1 VTPIATAKA
10 PANGR
15 KRGLVPA
22 HARQK
27 RASGAPTDG
36 WWGNGQAPCLRWP
49 GVTIPLEA
57 RWTGE
62 RWESPDGRFYYDQ
75 ADADKALDFFPTFL
89 VHHMGEWAGKPFVPM
104 PYQELLLTRPIFG
117 WKRAESGVRR
127 FQSVF
132 AFLPKGAG
140 KSPWGAGTG
149 LYLTLCDNEPAAE
162 VYAVAGDT
170 KQAKIVHDNARIM
183 VEESPDL
190 LEMCEVLRDS
200 IYHAGSRS
208 SYRVL
213 SSDASTKH
221 GFRPHGIIFDEIH
234 NQKDRNLF
242 EALTKSMK
250 KRRQP
255 LLIIITHAGEED
267 EGIAYEEYSY
277 AKQVLSGTVKDDSA
291 LPVIFEA
298 TTDDDWTDEKFWRRV
313 NPGHGITV
321 QHSAIAA
328 ECEKAKVEPRK
339 LNDFLRFTL
348 NRWVN
353 AASAWMP
360 VDWWDACQWPVDDK
374 QLNEL
379 SVAAGLDMSQK
390 YDLTA
395 LVLTFKEP
403 LDGPT
408 QSVDVIGTNEYGDAV
423 KRSISL
429 NYRITTVPFFWI
441 PLDTMREHEKTDRV
455 PYSEWHRLGLIRA
468 TEGNVIDYDRIF
480 KDIRDEIVPRFPRLK
495 GAEIGYDPAFATDI
509 ALKLQAEGFRMV
521 EILQNYKHLSESAH
535 LLEAL
540 VKGKRVRHDGNRVL
554 RWNVENCT
562 VKQDDAG
569 RIRPVKPKRA
579 TRRIDGVVAT
589 LMGVSRLMVESIE
602 PTPSITFLGYGR

>member
-1 VTPIATAKA
+1 MTTAVR
-10 PANGR
+10 PR
-15 KRGLVPA
+15 RSTTKRRRP
-22 HARQK
+22 
-27 RASGAPTDG
+27 PTDG
-36 WWGNGQAPCLRWP
+36 WWGNGASPLERWP
-49 GVTIPLEA
+49 GVTIPIEGIWDDD
-57 RWTGE
+57 RWV
-62 RWESPDGRFYYDQ
+62 SPCGRYYYDQ
-75 ADADKALDFFPTFL
+75 ADSDKAYDFFPTFL
-89 VHHMGEWAGKPFVPM
+89 SHHIGEFAGKPFVPM

-117 WKRAESGVRR
+117 WKRVESGVRR

-149 LYLTLCDNEPAAE
+149 LYLTLCDGEAASE

-170 KQAKIVHDNARIM
+170 KQARVVHDNARIM

-190 LEMCEVLRDS
+190 LEQCEVLRDA

-208 SYRVL
+208 TYKVL

-267 EGIAYEEYSY
+267 EGIAYEEYEY
-277 AKQVLSGTVKDDSA
+277 AKRVLSGTVNDDTA

-298 TTDDDWTDEKFWRRV
+298 SPDDDWTAEATWRKV

-360 VDWWDACQWPVDDK
+360 VDWWDACQGTVNDA
-374 QLNEL
+374 EL
-379 SVAAGLDMSQK
+379 QPLSLAAGLDMSQK

-395 LVLTFKEP
+395 LVLTFKTP
-403 LDGPT
+403 LDDAAAH
-408 QSVDVIGTNEYGDAV
+408 SIDVIGTDEFGEPV

-441 PLDTMREHEKTDRV
+441 PLDTMREHEKNDRV
-455 PYSEWHRLGLIRA
+455 PYSEWHRLGLVRA

-480 KDIRDEIVPRFPRLK
+480 RDIRDEIVPRFPRLR

-509 ALKLQAEGFRMV
+509 AMKLQGEGFRMV
-521 EILQNYKHLSESAH
+521 EILQNYKYMSEPAH

-540 VKGKRVRHDGNRVL
+540 VKGKRVRHDGHRVL

-562 VKQDDAG
+562 VKTDDAG

-579 TRRIDGVVAT
+579 SRRIDGVVGA
-589 LMGVSRLMVESIE
+589 LMGLSRLMVESSQE
-602 PTPSITFLGYGR
+602 WSVAGFDLPGA

>member
-1 VTPIATAKA
+1 MTTATRPRRKA
-10 PANGR
+10 PTR
-15 KRGLVPA
+15 RRGT
-22 HARQK
+22 
-27 RASGAPTDG
+27 PTDG
-36 WWGNGQAPCLRWP
+36 WWGNGEAPWIRWP
-49 GVTIPLEA
+49 GATIPLEGV
-57 RWTGE
+57 WTGE
-62 RWESPDGRFYYDQ
+62 RWESPCGRFFYDQ
-75 ADADKALDFFPTFL
+75 QDADKAVDFFPTFL
-89 VHHMGEWAGKPFVPM
+89 THHIGEFAGRPFHPM

-117 WKRAESGVRR
+117 WKRVASGARR
-127 FQSVF
+127 FQNVF

-149 LYLTLCDNEPAAE
+149 LYLTLCDNEPASE

-170 KQAKIVHDNARIM
+170 KQARVVHDNARIM

-190 LEMCEVLRDS
+190 LEMCEVLRDA
-200 IYHAGSRS
+200 IYHADSRS
-208 SYRVL
+208 TYKVL

-255 LLIIITHAGEED
+255 LLIIITHAGEDD
-267 EGIAYEEYSY
+267 EGIAYEEYEY
-277 AKQVLSGTVKDDSA
+277 AKRVLAGAVDDPTH
-291 LPVIFEA
+291 LPVVFEA
-298 TTDDDWTDEKFWRRV
+298 SSDDDWTSEAVWRKV

-321 QHSAIAA
+321 QHEAIAA
-328 ECEKAKVEPRK
+328 ECEKAKAEPRK

-360 VDWWDACQWPVDDK
+360 VDWWDACEGPVDDAALQ
-374 QLNEL
+374 QLSL
-379 SVAAGLDMSQK
+379 AGGLDMSQK

-403 LDGPT
+403 LDEAAAP
-408 QSVDVIGTNEYGDAV
+408 SIDVIGTDEFGEAV

-441 PLDTMREHEKTDRV
+441 PGDTMREHEKNDRV
-455 PYSEWHRLGLIRA
+455 PYSRWVKDGLVFA

-480 KDIRDEIVPRFPRLK
+480 RDIVAVAKRFPKLK

-509 ALKLQAEGFRMV
+509 ALKLQGEGFRMIEV
-521 EILQNYKHLSESAH
+521 LQNYKHLSEPAH
-535 LLEAL
+535 LFEAL
-540 VKGKRVRHDGNRVL
+540 VKGKRVRHDGHRVL

-562 VKQDDAG
+562 VKQDAAG
-569 RIRPVKPKRA
+569 RIRPVKPRRA
-579 TRRIDGVVAT
+579 TRRIDGVVAS
-589 LMGVSRLMVESIE
+589 LMGLSRLMVETVDPE
-602 PTPSITFLGYGR
+602 PSISFLSFGK

>member
-1 VTPIATAKA
+1 MA
-10 PANGR
+10 P
-15 KRGLVPA
+15 
-22 HARQK
+22 
-27 RASGAPTDG
+27 
-36 WWGNGQAPCLRWP
+36 WLRWP

-57 RWTGE
+57 EWNGG
-62 RWESPDGRFYYDQ
+62 RWESPCGRFYYDQ
-75 ADADKALDFFPTFL
+75 AASDKALDFFPAFL
-89 VHHMGEWAGKPFVPM
+89 VHHMGEFAGKPFVPM

-117 WKRAESGVRR
+117 WKRVDAGTRR

-267 EGIAYEEYSY
+267 EGIAYEEYGY
-277 AKQVLSGTVKDDSA
+277 AKQVLSGTVKDETA

-298 TTDDDWTDEKFWRRV
+298 RPDEPWDEEATWRRV

-339 LNDFLRFTL
+339 LNDFKRFTL
-348 NRWVN
+348 NMWVN

-360 VDWWDACQWPVDDK
+360 VEWWDACQVAITDAEL
-374 QLNEL
+374 QAL
-379 SVAAGLDMSQK
+379 SVAGGLDMSQK

-395 LVLTFKEP
+395 FVATFKEP
-403 LDGPT
+403 LDEV
-408 QSVDVIGTNEYGDAV
+408 QRIDVIGTNEFGEAV

-441 PLDTMREHEKTDRV
+441 PKDTMREQEKTDRV
-455 PYSEWHRLGLIRA
+455 PYSAWAQAGLVTA

-480 KDIRDEIVPRFPRLK
+480 ADITGPICERFPKLR

-509 ALKLQAEGFRMV
+509 AMKLQGAGFRMV
-521 EILQNYKHLSESAH
+521 EVLQNYKHLSEASH
-535 LLEAL
+535 LVEAL
-540 VKGKRVRHDGNRVL
+540 VKGKRVRHDGHRVL

-562 VKQDDAG
+562 VRRDDAG
-569 RIRPVKPKRA
+569 RIRPVKPKKA
-579 TRRIDGVVAT
+579 TKRIDGLVAT
-589 LMGVSRLMVESIE
+589 VMGASRLMVETIDPE
-602 PTPSITFLGYGR
+602 PSIAFLGFGGR